1 MIWLRCKAGREIG
14 TGHAVRCLAL
24 ARAIKAEGGE
34 AGLLLDTDNMVF
46 LEQAAAGSIP
56 TQPVTPRQPLAD
68 EAGAYPPGPVVLD
81 LSNPLLLDQLSGL
94 VSGLQS
100 QGRRT
105 ALIDGLG
112 DEAYAGPARPDIV
125 ITPYIGVEA
134 GTPRLAHRWIGGG
147 QYAVLGPEYEAAPTP
162 LDRREGVLVMLS
174 GSDPWHLTER
184 VIGALPDQGP
194 GLRLAIGNSIP
205 HDRALKLAAAAE
217 AIGASPLMAPKS
229 LFDHFN
235 AARACILGPGLA
247 KYEAAATGTPCVIVC
262 PDDRYADL
270 QSAFIHAGLGHLV
283 NAARPGFSGDLKSA
297 LEAALQDSPAHP
309 GPIDGQGARRVAREL
324 LRTFGE

>member
-1 MIWLRCKAGREIG
+1 MIWLRCKAGLDIG

-24 ARAIKAEGGE
+24 ARAITAEGGE
-34 AGLLLDTDNMVF
+34 AGIVLDTDKTAF
-46 LEQAAAGSIP
+46 LAQADDAGIP
-56 TQPVTPRQPLAD
+56 ALTVSPREHLAD
-68 EAGAYPPGPVVLD
+68 EVTEFPPGPVVLD

-94 VSGLQS
+94 VAELQS

-112 DEAYAGPARPDIV
+112 EEAYAGLARPDLV
-125 ITPYIGVEA
+125 ITPYIGAEA

-147 QYAVLGPEYEAAPTP
+147 EYAVLGPEYETAPTP

-194 GLRLAIGNSIP
+194 GLRIVIGNSIP
-205 HDRALKLAAAAE
+205 HDRGLKLAAAAE
-217 AIGASPLMAPKS
+217 AIGASPLMAPES

-262 PDDRYADL
+262 PDDRHADL

-283 NAARPGFSGDLKSA
+283 NAARSDFCGNLKSA
-297 LEAALQDSPAHP
+297 LEAALQDHPAHP
-309 GPIDGQGARRVAREL
+309 GPVDGQGARRVAREL